1 MFYWFIQDAK
11 NLYPLDLHLRDPKV
25 QQLWHHV
32 QTVLIPELPV
42 DFDEA
47 FALFCERVSVCG
59 PVWEQWSTT
68 WSTGS

>member
-1 MFYWFIQDAK
+1 M
-11 NLYPLDLHLRDPKV
+11 
-25 QQLWHHV
+25 
-32 QTVLIPELPV
+32 LIPELPV